1 MSSSGSPPDV
11 GVVLVHW
18 KVLHLAIDALEAFP
32 RCWRQLEFLLLR
44 PGQRGLG

>member
-11 GVVLVHW
+11 SVVLVNW
-18 KVLHLAIDALEAFP
+18 KVLHLAVDALEAFP
-32 RCWRQLEFLLLR
+32 RCRRQLEFLLLR